1 MSRSKFSK
9 YVLIGSKSP
18 LSSYFIHRAFEAN
31 ILVFCVSPL
40 HTQYHPRQIQSSP
53 ITDLPEG
60 SAIKWNVWADGSK
73 EQLRSILKDA
83 KGVIWAAD
91 PDIDR
96 LRLGESHL
104 RYRQYL
110 EDLDMALNEMDP
122 RSTFLC
128 VTYNTPP
135 SRKEVL
141 ETGLPKIPRSLDGVP
156 TAMLSLHQTILE
168 QLDMIA
174 SRKGLKWTV
183 VRVGNYLETSAP
195 VKPETGIELGAGPA
209 DGAYKDDIAKMMIE
223 ILKVDG
229 LDQKILDVQSVAPTK
244 TNQPPEVIRRLSSSP
259 TEQIPLRSVTPGIRP
274 PFPSTHFVE
283 VLPRE
288 VFSGAHSFLSNINPK
303 NFPKQFEKL
312 QKEKDSGQEA
322 ILELLRE
329 IRKERIEN
337 EDKIDI
343 ERQREEEI
351 RKARE
356 IARLET
362 LRNGLP
368 PDGVQAEV
376 LRWSL
381 SNVRTSKQHVR
392 DRLKAMS
399 PVIRAVRKPSTEQS
413 PPEPEMNMPKSLR
426 DIPQT
431 EKASLLDLLT
441 ELLEERSA
449 PMPSMQVANGNGSDE
464 DFHPRWLYSGWRTR
478 LNNRDR
484 R

>member
-1 MSRSKFSK
+1 MSST
-9 YVLIGSKSP
+9 
-18 LSSYFIHRAFEAN
+18 N
-31 ILVFCVSPL
+31 CV
-40 HTQYHPRQIQSSP
+40 
-53 ITDLPEG
+53 EG
-60 SAIKWNVWADGSK
+60 
-73 EQLRSILKDA
+73 
-83 KGVIWAAD
+83 
-91 PDIDR
+91 
-96 LRLGESHL
+96 
-104 RYRQYL
+104 
-110 EDLDMALNEMDP
+110 
-122 RSTFLC
+122 
-128 VTYNTPP
+128 
-135 SRKEVL
+135 
-141 ETGLPKIPRSLDGVP
+141 
-156 TAMLSLHQTILE
+156 
-168 QLDMIA
+168 
-174 SRKGLKWTV
+174 
-183 VRVGNYLETSAP
+183 
-195 VKPETGIELGAGPA
+195 
-209 DGAYKDDIAKMMIE
+209 
-223 ILKVDG
+223 
-229 LDQKILDVQSVAPTK
+229 
-244 TNQPPEVIRRLSSSP
+244 
-259 TEQIPLRSVTPGIRP
+259 
-274 PFPSTHFVE
+274 
-283 VLPRE
+283 LPRE
-288 VFSGAHSFLSNINPK
+288 VFSGAHSFLSHINPK

-381 SNVRTSKQHVR
+381 PNVRTSKQHVR

-413 PPEPEMNMPKSLR
+413 PPEPEMSIPKSQR

-431 EKASLLDLLT
+431 EKASLLDLLAK
-441 ELLEERSA
+441 LLEERSA
-449 PMPSMQVANGNGSDE
+449 LMPSMQVANGSGSDE

-478 LNNRDR
+478 LNNRGR

>member
-1 MSRSKFSK
+1 
-9 YVLIGSKSP
+9 
-18 LSSYFIHRAFEAN
+18 
-31 ILVFCVSPL
+31 
-40 HTQYHPRQIQSSP
+40 
-53 ITDLPEG
+53 
-60 SAIKWNVWADGSK
+60 
-73 EQLRSILKDA
+73 
-83 KGVIWAAD
+83 
-91 PDIDR
+91 
-96 LRLGESHL
+96 
-104 RYRQYL
+104 
-110 EDLDMALNEMDP
+110 
-122 RSTFLC
+122 
-128 VTYNTPP
+128 
-135 SRKEVL
+135 
-141 ETGLPKIPRSLDGVP
+141 
-156 TAMLSLHQTILE
+156 
-168 QLDMIA
+168 
-174 SRKGLKWTV
+174 
-183 VRVGNYLETSAP
+183 
-195 VKPETGIELGAGPA
+195 
-209 DGAYKDDIAKMMIE
+209 
-223 ILKVDG
+223 
-229 LDQKILDVQSVAPTK
+229 
-244 TNQPPEVIRRLSSSP
+244 
-259 TEQIPLRSVTPGIRP
+259 
-274 PFPSTHFVE
+274 
-283 VLPRE
+283 
-288 VFSGAHSFLSNINPK
+288 VFSGAHSFLSHINPK

-381 SNVRTSKQHVR
+381 PNVRTSKKHVR

-413 PPEPEMNMPKSLR
+413 PPEPEMSMPKSQR

-431 EKASLLDLLT
+431 ETASLLDLLA

-449 PMPSMQVANGNGSDE
+449 PMPSMQVANGSGSDE

-478 LNNRDR
+478 LNNRGR